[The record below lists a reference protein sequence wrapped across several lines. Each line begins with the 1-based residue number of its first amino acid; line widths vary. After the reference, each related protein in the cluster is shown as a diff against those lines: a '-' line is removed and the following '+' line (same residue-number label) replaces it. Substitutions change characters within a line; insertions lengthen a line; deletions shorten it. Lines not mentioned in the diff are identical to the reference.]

1 MNRENGNLFQLL
13 VDLSQYIDSCVSFN
27 GVHSARVAD
36 LVMFVAQ
43 QMDFDSE
50 YLRIVYWAG
59 LLHDIGKLA
68 VPEYVLSKQGPLSE
82 DEWKLMRL
90 HPTVGAN
97 IVNAIP
103 KVAGVAPFIYSHQEK
118 FDGSGY
124 PEGLQGEEIPLGAR
138 ILTVVDAYDAMTN
151 DRYYRKAPGH
161 SYALNELCEK
171 GGNHF
176 DPEVV
181 NVFLGVVEEVRC

>member
-1 MNRENGNLFQLL
+1 M
-13 VDLSQYIDSCVSFN
+13 C
-27 GVHSARVAD
+27 
-36 LVMFVAQ
+36 VAQ

-50 YLRIVYWAG
+50 YLRYVYWAG

-68 VPEYVLSKQGPLSE
+68 VPEYVLSKRGPLSE
-82 DEWKLMRL
+82 EEWRLMRL

-103 KVAGVAPFIYSHQEK
+103 NVARVAPFIYSHQEK

-124 PEGLQGEEIPLGAR
+124 PEGLSGEEIPLGAR

-161 SYALNELCEK
+161 VYALNELREK

-181 NVFLGVVEEVRC
+181 NIFLGVVEEVRC